1 MPKTHSVP
9 NVARRV
15 LALAAV
21 FASSVASAAS
31 RAGELS
37 ICVDRASPAAAADAR
52 LADELARAA
61 GATPKLHRYDGR
73 GRGDD
78 DFSLH
83 DFKKLLGGDCRF
95 VVGFPYDA
103 AAGPLPRYLKATA
116 PYARTGF
123 VLVTRGDSP
132 YATLASMPQGT
143 RVGVAYDTLPNH
155 YFRHHPG
162 LVRDIFED
170 ENDSLAAVAG
180 GEVAGAM
187 LWRAAVAKRLE
198 RTGDRDAFRLQPI
211 DEEGSQWNLVALYG
225 SDDDGAAAIFDAAI
239 ARLRA
244 DGRLARTLGAYA
256 EAVGAADAAPATAFA
271 GNRASV
277 RSHLRSSRSCAAPK
291 KTAKVPALFT
301 QAQAGE
307 GKAVYE
313 AKCSFCHAPDL
324 TGRAGPALKG
334 KFFASPTHKYKV
346 GDIFTIVAQ
355 NMPATAP
362 GSLAPEEYVKI
373 MAFILQQNGYPA
385 GEQELTFD
393 AAKDSKTPL
402 RYYGE

>member
-1 MPKTHSVP
+1 MPNTHPAP
-9 NVARRV
+9 NTARHL
-15 LALAAV
+15 LAFAAA
-21 FASSVASAAS
+21 FSSVAFSGAKTVQ
-31 RAGELS
+31 AGELS
-37 ICVDRASPAAAADAR
+37 ICIDRASPAAAADAR

-83 DFKKLLGGDCRF
+83 DFKELLGGDCRF
-95 VVGFPYDA
+95 VVGFPYDV

-123 VLVTRGDSP
+123 VLVTRRDSP

-143 RVGVAYDTLPNH
+143 HVGVAYDTLPNH
-155 YFRHHPG
+155 YFRHHPN

-170 ENDSLAAVAG
+170 ENDSLAAVAS

-187 LWRAAVAKRLE
+187 LWRAAVAE
-198 RTGDRDAFRLQPI
+198 RFERGGDRDAFRLQAI

-225 SDDDGAAAIFDAAI
+225 SDDEGAAAVFDAAI

-244 DGRLARTLGAYA
+244 DGSLARTLGAYA
-256 EAVGAADAAPATAFA
+256 EAVGAAAAAQATVA
-271 GNRASV
+271 V
-277 RSHLRSSRSCAAPK
+277 RSRVRSARTCASSPK
-291 KTAKVPALFT
+291 KASKVPALFT
-301 QAQAGE
+301 EAQAGE
-307 GKAVYE
+307 GKSIYE

-346 GDIFTIVAQ
+346 ADIFAIVAQ

-362 GSLAPEEYVKI
+362 GSLTQEEYAKI

-385 GEQELTFD
+385 GQQELTFD
-393 AAKDSKTPL
+393 AAKTSKAPL

>member
-1 MPKTHSVP
+1 MPKTITVP
-9 NVARRV
+9 NAFRFV
-15 LALAAV
+15 LALVAA
-21 FASSVASAAS
+21 FAGAGTAAAS
-31 RAGELS
+31 ELS
-37 ICVDRASPAAAADAR
+37 ICIDQSSPAATVDAR

-61 GATPKLHRYDGR
+61 AATPKLHRYDGR

-78 DFSLH
+78 DFSMH
-83 DFKKLLGGDCRF
+83 DFKKLLGGACRF
-95 VVGFPYDA
+95 VIGFPYDA
-103 AAGPLPRYLKATA
+103 GSGPLPRYLKATA

-123 VLVTRGDSP
+123 VLVTRKDSP
-132 YATLASMPQGT
+132 YATLATMPAGT
-143 RVGVAYDTLPNH
+143 HVGVAYDTLPNH
-155 YFRHHPG
+155 YFRHHPN

-170 ENDSLAAVAG
+170 ENDALAAVAG

-187 LWRAAVAKRLE
+187 LWRAAVAQRLE
-198 RTGDRDAFRLQPI
+198 RGADRDAFRLQPI
-211 DEEGSQWNLVALYG
+211 DEAGSQWNLVALYG
-225 SDDDGAAAIFDAAI
+225 SDDDGAAAIFNAAI

-244 DGRLARTLGAYA
+244 DGSLARTLGVYA
-256 EAVGAADAAPATAFA
+256 EAVGAVAAPQATVA
-271 GNRASV
+271 V
-277 RSHLRSSRSCAAPK
+277 RSHLRSARTCASSPK
-291 KTAKVPALFT
+291 KASKVPALFT
-301 QAQAGE
+301 EAQAEE
-307 GKAVYE
+307 GKSIYE

-362 GSLAPEEYVKI
+362 GSLTQEEYAKI

-385 GEQELTFD
+385 GQQELTFD
-393 AAKDSKTPL
+393 AAKSSKTPL

>member
-1 MPKTHSVP
+1 MPNLISVP
-9 NVARRV
+9 NAARV
-15 LALAAV
+15 ILAFAAV
-21 FASSVASAAS
+21 FAGATHAA
-31 RAGELS
+31 ELS
-37 ICVDRASPAAAADAR
+37 ICVDRASPAAKIDAR
-52 LADELARAA
+52 FADELARAA

-103 AAGPLPRYLKATA
+103 ASGPLPRYLKSTA

-123 VLVTRGDSP
+123 VLVTRADSP
-132 YATLASMPQGT
+132 YATLASMPAGT
-143 RVGVAYDTLPNH
+143 HVGVAYDTLPNH
-155 YFRHHPG
+155 YFRHHPD

-170 ENDSLAAVAG
+170 ENDSLDAVVSGRA
-180 GEVAGAM
+180 AGAM
-187 LWRAAVAKRLE
+187 LWRAVVAGRFE
-198 RTGDRDAFRLQPI
+198 RAGDRDAFRLQPI
-211 DEEGSQWNLVALYG
+211 DEAGSQWNLVALYG
-225 SDDDGAAAIFDAAI
+225 ADDDGAAAIFDAAI

-244 DGRLARTLGAYA
+244 DGRLAKTLGAYA
-256 EAVGAADAAPATAFA
+256 EAVEAAPAARAGAFA
-271 GNRASV
+271 GRRASV
-277 RSHLRSSRSCAAPK
+277 RSSLRSTRSCDKSK
-291 KTAKVPALFT
+291 KASKVPALFT

-307 GKAVYE
+307 GKEIYE
-313 AKCSFCHAPDL
+313 SKCAFCHAPDL

-334 KFFASPTHKYKV
+334 KFFASPSHKYKV

-362 GSLAPEEYVKI
+362 GSLSNEEYAKI
-373 MAFILQQNGYPA
+373 MAFILEQNGYPA
-385 GEQELTFD
+385 GEQALTFD

-402 RYYGE
+402 RYYGD

>member
-1 MPKTHSVP
+1 MPKTIT
-9 NVARRV
+9 VANAFRFALV
-15 LALAAV
+15 LAAA
-21 FASSVASAAS
+21 FAGASTAVADA
-31 RAGELS
+31 LP
-37 ICVDRASPAAAADAR
+37 ICIDQASPAAKIDAR

-61 GATPKLHRYDGR
+61 GATSKLHRYDGR

-83 DFKKLLGGDCRF
+83 DFKKLLAGDCRF
-95 VVGFPYDA
+95 VIGFPYDP
-103 AAGPLPRYLKATA
+103 GTGSLPPYLNATA

-123 VLVTRGDSP
+123 VLVTRKDSP
-132 YATLASMPQGT
+132 YATLASMPSGT
-143 RVGVAYDTLPNH
+143 HVGVAFDTLPNQ
-155 YFRHHPG
+155 YFRDHPN

-187 LWRAAVAKRLE
+187 LWRAAVARRLD
-198 RTGDRDAFRLQPI
+198 RDGDRDAFRLQPI
-211 DEEGSQWNLVALYG
+211 DETGSQWPLVALYAA
-225 SDDDGAAAIFDAAI
+225 DDAGAASIFDAAI

-244 DGRLARTLGAYA
+244 DGRLAKTLGAYA
-256 EAVGAADAAPATAFA
+256 EAVDAAPAAPAAAYA
-271 GNRASV
+271 GRRVSV
-277 RSHLRSSRSCAAPK
+277 RSHLRSARSCDKPK
-291 KTAKVPALFT
+291 KASKAPALFT

-307 GKAVYE
+307 GKSIYE

-334 KFFASPTHKYKV
+334 KFFASPSHKYKV

-362 GSLAPEEYVKI
+362 GSLTNEEYAKI

-393 AAKDSKTPL
+393 AAKSSKTPL